1 MGVLVESKASMISRD
16 VNVLK
21 QFIFIF
27 FNNLCLKVTVFLKFT
42 IKILYVLNMTFF
54 CSLRDCKAKMGVSY
68 TPFHFSLTV
77 PLKNINCKEKGLV
90 GT

>member
-1 MGVLVESKASMISRD
+1 MCVLVKTQGSMTSRD
-16 VNVLK
+16 VYVLK

-27 FNNLCLKVTVFLKFT
+27 VNNLCLKETVYLKFT
-42 IKILYVLNMTFF
+42 FKTLYVLNMTVF
-54 CSLRDCKAKMGVSY
+54 CYLRDCKAKMGLSY

-77 PLKNINCKEKGLV
+77 PLKNINCKEKGLI